1 MRITAVCKNG
11 EIYDKF
17 TFIFRKKFYLSGK
30 FAVTKFAT
38 SASRE
43 TLAASGTKT
52 RNNKIIN
59 FINYETMKHLFC
71 TILLLTS
78 YSAMFAQ
85 QSKEN
90 DTIYTVQ
97 DSVLI
102 PTRSGIDISAI
113 IVHKKGNTNP
123 LPAILF
129 YTTYHQGTGDAIL
142 GKRSA
147 DKDYVGIVA
156 YARGIRTDLINYAPY
171 ENEGTDIYDIIDWIS
186 KQTWCN
192 GKVGMLGGSYTGFSQ
207 WATAKN
213 VHPALKTIVPQV
225 AVMPGFDVPMENNV
239 QSNISLSWPYESI
252 YKSEPIRRSL
262 PFEWYE
268 EGSSYSSLDSLVGVP
283 NPIFQKWLQHP
294 NYDAY
299 WKSLVPT
306 PQEYAKI
313 DIPVLSTTGYYD
325 GSQISSLQ
333 YFKLHNQYNKN
344 ANHYFAIGPYDHW
357 GGQRKASPNLMGY
370 EIDSVANVSMGNLAY
385 EWLDWI
391 LKDGKKPELLKDKVN
406 YQVMGTNEWKHAPT
420 LQKINNDTLIF
431 YLDQN
436 TLSVQKPK
444 TKGFEKQTIDFKDRE
459 GQNNY
464 YTPEIV
470 FDTLDTSNGL
480 TFKTLPFEKDF
491 SMNGSFTG
499 NLFAT
504 INKKDMD
511 VSLALYELTPD
522 GKYFFLTR
530 YVGRASYAKDNTKR
544 QLLDPNKKESIPFD
558 NTRFI
563 SKKISKGSRLIILL
577 NINKH
582 PFEIINYGS
591 GKQVSDETIK
601 DAGEPLEIKW
611 HNESFIKI
619 PIWKN

>member
-1 MRITAVCKNG
+1 
-11 EIYDKF
+11 
-17 TFIFRKKFYLSGK
+17 
-30 FAVTKFAT
+30 
-38 SASRE
+38 
-43 TLAASGTKT
+43 
-52 RNNKIIN
+52 
-59 FINYETMKHLFC
+59 
-71 TILLLTS
+71 
-78 YSAMFAQ
+78 
-85 QSKEN
+85 
-90 DTIYTVQ
+90 
-97 DSVLI
+97 
-102 PTRSGIDISAI
+102 
-113 IVHKKGNTNP
+113 
-123 LPAILF
+123 
-129 YTTYHQGTGDAIL
+129 
-142 GKRSA
+142 
-147 DKDYVGIVA
+147 
-156 YARGIRTDLINYAPY
+156 
-171 ENEGTDIYDIIDWIS
+171 
-186 KQTWCN
+186 
-192 GKVGMLGGSYTGFSQ
+192 
-207 WATAKN
+207 
-213 VHPALKTIVPQV
+213 
-225 AVMPGFDVPMENNV
+225 
-239 QSNISLSWPYESI
+239 
-252 YKSEPIRRSL
+252 
-262 PFEWYE
+262 
-268 EGSSYSSLDSLVGVP
+268 
-283 NPIFQKWLQHP
+283 
-294 NYDAY
+294 
-299 WKSLVPT
+299 VPT

>member
-1 MRITAVCKNG
+1 MKN
-11 EIYDKF
+11 I
-17 TFIFRKKFYLSGK
+17 
-30 FAVTKFAT
+30 
-38 SASRE
+38 
-43 TLAASGTKT
+43 
-52 RNNKIIN
+52 
-59 FINYETMKHLFC
+59 FC
-71 TILLLTS
+71 TVLLLTS

-85 QSKEN
+85 QPKEN

-252 YKSEPIRRSL
+252 YKSEPIRRTL

-294 NYDAY
+294 NYNAY

-325 GSQISSLQ
+325 GSPISSLQ

-344 ANHYFAIGPYDHW
+344 ANHYFVIGPYDHW

-391 LKDGKKPELLKDKVN
+391 LKVGKKPELLKDKVN
-406 YQVMGTNEWKHAPT
+406 YQVMGTNEWKHSPT

-530 YVGRASYAKDNTKR
+530 YVGRASFAKDNTKR